1 MCWASPTSPCR
12 PQNLKQMLQL
22 LSPSF
27 PRGIISQNYSN
38 SVGLSHTA
46 APDLIFPSLRIPSCF
61 SGSPTSV
68 PSVPLAGPCLAPVLL
83 VSHPAPT
90 FLSLSPV
97 PSCQSCSQ
105 SQDVP
110 RMSLSPWIPLRAIPS
125 LALALLPVPSSP
137 HTPSQATLQACISSL
152 SSLFSLCSPVSAL
165 TGRFLVLCCPSFPFP
180 NQQS

>member
-27 PRGIISQNYSN
+27 PRGFISQNYSN
-38 SVGLSHTA
+38 SVGLSHTV

-110 RMSLSPWIPLRAIPS
+110 RMSLSPWIPLRAIPAW
-125 LALALLPVPSSP
+125 LWP
-137 HTPSQATLQACISSL
+137 CSL
-152 SSLFSLCSPVSAL
+152 SPLPPTHLPKPLCRPAFLLYPLFSLFAL
-165 TGRFLVLCCPSFPFP
+165 LSVL
-180 NQQS
+180 